1 MHNKRKWQYYDIH
14 NPLDEGKTS
23 GEKIYVFSYKK
34 KARRRMASGNVGN
47 VFRRPLFL
55 YDPPPDVNTYPPP
68 VLRVSVSDEI
78 RKNRKSRK
86 NSF

>member
-1 MHNKRKWQYYDIH
+1 
-14 NPLDEGKTS
+14 
-23 GEKIYVFSYKK
+23 
-34 KARRRMASGNVGN
+34 MASGNVGN

-86 NSF
+86 TLSEISPLKCGNVRVEHGQKWLTSRRQGIEMAENER